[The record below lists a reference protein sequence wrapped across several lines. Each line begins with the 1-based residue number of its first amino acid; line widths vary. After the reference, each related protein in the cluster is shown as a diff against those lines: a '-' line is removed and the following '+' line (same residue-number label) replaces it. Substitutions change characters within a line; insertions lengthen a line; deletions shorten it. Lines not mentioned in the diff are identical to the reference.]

1 MIKKK
6 LFQVYQTPLKT
17 DIDAYVHELE
27 DTIDIVLNL
36 RPALLKSGIYQTLNQ
51 KVKLLISNLKLFSG
65 VYLGKLYC
73 LEVIEFLLREVLEL
87 KFGMKIDE
95 VENAI
100 KNEIG
105 DESFGESPN
114 RDTVRQRKLQDI
126 AKTGLPDEIS
136 SK

>member
-95 VENAI
+95 VENAV